1 MVRVGKILIIAL
13 LASNAFIGV
22 SCATSLSS
30 LTAKVRTLLYET
42 TAANSLWADAQIYD
56 AINQSQK
63 FLLDILPA
71 SANYNM
77 ITEATSS
84 VTVGNNSATLPTD
97 FRRVIQVKYNGKPAI
112 QVNPD
117 TYYSTIGKAT
127 ITSDPMFFIRG
138 ANIYLFPTVASG
150 TKEATLLYQKMPTE
164 LTASTHEIS
173 LIVDYDYLLVLAAT
187 QFILQNDNQTA
198 RAAAVEKALSN
209 ALSPI
214 NNRFANTN
222 VIEKVGTK

>member
-13 LASNAFIGV
+13 LTSNAFIGV

-30 LTAKVRTLLYET
+30 LTTKVRTLLYET
-42 TAANSLWADAQIYD
+42 SSTNSLYADAQIYD
-56 AINQSQK
+56 AINQAQK
-63 FLLDILPA
+63 FLLDIMPI
-71 SANYNM
+71 SAHYNM
-77 ITEATSS
+77 LTEATSS

-97 FRRVIQVKYNGKPAI
+97 FRRIVQVKYNGKPAI
-112 QVNPD
+112 QVNPE

-127 ITSDPMFFIRG
+127 ITTDPMFFIRG
-138 ANIYLFPTVASG
+138 TKIYLFPTVASG

-173 LIVDYDYLLVLAAT
+173 LLVDYDYLLVLSAT
-187 QFILQNDNQTA
+187 QIILQNDNQVG
-198 RAAAVEKALSN
+198 RAAAIEKSLSN
-209 ALSPI
+209 VLSPI